1 MTQRIGGLRDRYR
14 VLFRTEAVS
23 EMRTPMSATSQP
35 VPDKEALVELDRCAT
50 ELENLQRSYRSG
62 LPVPSGTFIAKQS

>member
-1 MTQRIGGLRDRYR
+1 
-14 VLFRTEAVS
+14 
-23 EMRTPMSATSQP
+23 MSATSQP
-35 VPDKEALVELDRCAT
+35 VPDKEALVELDRCTT